1 MASKDT
7 IANLGLIGYI
17 LLLIGSLLGLFVF
30 GIIVGFIGWIIVGI
44 AWFMLGGWSRAS
56 SLKIIGLIL
65 ILAPI
70 VAVVAGIVGVFISIS
85 SATTVAVN
93 TSSNVPNTSS
103 IVNVSAFVNSLIVA
117 IVVALEIYL
126 VGEFFHI
133 IAHYKA
139 YKLLNVSTFKYAMFT
154 WSAAFIARVVA
165 LVLIIHAIVR
175 ILPVIVTNSIGRS
188 GIIFINNTS
197 LANISNGVVPG
208 RITTELL
215 GTLGSAL
222 LAGIIGFILGI
233 IASIISMLAFNSVK
247 NVVLEKEE
255 QYPSSSIQPGF
266 Q

>member
-17 LLLIGSLLGLFVF
+17 LLLVGSLLGLFVF
-30 GIIVGFIGWIIVGI
+30 GIIVGFIGWIIVGVT
-44 AWFMLGGWSRAS
+44 WFLLGGWVRAS

-70 VAVVAGIVGVFISIS
+70 VAVAVGIIGVFIAIS
-85 SATTVAVN
+85 SATVTVNASN
-93 TSSNVPNTSS
+93 TSIMDAQTF
-103 IVNVSAFVNSLIVA
+103 INSLIVA
-117 IVVALEIYL
+117 IVVALEVYL

-133 IAHYKA
+133 VAHYKA
-139 YKLLNVSTFKYAMFT
+139 YKLLNISTFKYAMFT
-154 WSAAFIARVVA
+154 WSAAFIARVIA
-165 LVLIIHAIVR
+165 LVLIIHAIAKV
-175 ILPVIVTNSIGRS
+175 LPAIIASSIS
-188 GIIFINNTS
+188 GTGITFANNTS
-197 LANISNGVVPG
+197 LTNISSGVLPSE
-208 RITTELL
+208 IATELL

-247 NVVLEKEE
+247 NIVLEEEE
-255 QYPSSSIQPGF
+255 QYPPPPIQPSF

>member
-17 LLLIGSLLGLFVF
+17 LLLVGSLLGLFVF
-30 GIIVGFIGWIIVGI
+30 GIIVGFIGWIIVGVT
-44 AWFMLGGWSRAS
+44 WFLLGGWVRAS

-70 VAVVAGIVGVFISIS
+70 VAVAVGIIGVFIAIS
-85 SATTVAVN
+85 SATVTVNA
-93 TSSNVPNTSS
+93 SNNS
-103 IVNVSAFVNSLIVA
+103 IMDAQTFVNSLIVA

-133 IAHYKA
+133 VAHYKA
-139 YKLLNVSTFKYAMFT
+139 YKLLNISTFKYAMFT
-154 WSAAFIARVVA
+154 WSAAFIARVIA
-165 LVLIIHAIVR
+165 LVLIIHAIAK
-175 ILPVIVTNSIGRS
+175 ILPAIIASSIS
-188 GIIFINNTS
+188 GTGITFANNTS
-197 LANISNGVVPG
+197 LTNISSGVLPSE
-208 RITTELL
+208 IATELL

-247 NVVLEKEE
+247 NIVLEEE
-255 QYPSSSIQPGF
+255 QYPPPPIQPSF
-266 Q
+266 H

>member
-30 GIIVGFIGWIIVGI
+30 GIIVGFIGWIIVGVT
-44 AWFMLGGWSRAS
+44 WFLLGGWARAS

-70 VAVVAGIVGVFISIS
+70 VAVATGIIGVFIAIS
-85 SATTVAVN
+85 SATATVN
-93 TSSNVPNTSS
+93 TSNTS
-103 IVNVSAFVNSLIVA
+103 IINAQTFINSLIVA

-133 IAHYKA
+133 VAHYKA
-139 YKLLNVSTFKYAMFT
+139 YKLLNISTFKYAMFT
-154 WSAAFIARVVA
+154 WSAAFIARVIA
-165 LVLIIHAIVR
+165 LVLIIHAIIR
-175 ILPVIVTNSIGRS
+175 ILPTIIASSIS
-188 GIIFINNTS
+188 VDATGITFVNNTS
-197 LANISNGVVPG
+197 LTNISSGVLPSE
-208 RITTELL
+208 IATELL

-233 IASIISMLAFNSVK
+233 IASIISMLAFNSVR
-247 NVVLEKEE
+247 NVVLEEGEHE
-255 QYPSSSIQPGF
+255 QYLPPPIQPSY

>member
-17 LLLIGSLLGLFVF
+17 LLLVGSLLGLFVF

-44 AWFMLGGWSRAS
+44 TWFLLGGWTRAS

-70 VAVVAGIVGVFISIS
+70 VAIAVGIIGVFMAIS
-85 SATTVAVN
+85 SAAVTVNASN
-93 TSSNVPNTSS
+93 TSIMNAQTF
-103 IVNVSAFVNSLIVA
+103 INSLIVA
-117 IVVALEIYL
+117 IVVALEVYL

-133 IAHYKA
+133 VAHYKA
-139 YKLLNVSTFKYAMFT
+139 YKLLNISTFKYAMFT
-154 WSAAFIARVVA
+154 WSAAFIARVIA
-165 LVLIIHAIVR
+165 LVLIIHAITK
-175 ILPVIVTNSIGRS
+175 ILPAIIASSIS
-188 GIIFINNTS
+188 GTGITFVNNTS
-197 LANISNGVVPG
+197 LTNISSGVLPSE
-208 RITTELL
+208 IATELL

-247 NVVLEKEE
+247 NIVLEEEE
-255 QYPSSSIQPGF
+255 QYPPPPIQPSF

>member
-17 LLLIGSLLGLFVF
+17 LLLVGSLLGLFVF
-30 GIIVGFIGWIIVGI
+30 GIIVGFIGWIIVGVT
-44 AWFMLGGWSRAS
+44 WFLLGGWVRAS

-70 VAVVAGIVGVFISIS
+70 VAVAVGIIGVFIAIS
-85 SATTVAVN
+85 SATVTVNA
-93 TSSNVPNTSS
+93 SNNS
-103 IVNVSAFVNSLIVA
+103 IMDAQTFVNSLIVA

-133 IAHYKA
+133 VAHYKA
-139 YKLLNVSTFKYAMFT
+139 YKLLNISTFKYAMFT
-154 WSAAFIARVVA
+154 WSAAFIARVIA
-165 LVLIIHAIVR
+165 LVLIIHAIAK
-175 ILPVIVTNSIGRS
+175 ILPAIIASSIS
-188 GIIFINNTS
+188 GTGITFANNTS
-197 LANISNGVVPG
+197 LTNISSGVLPSE
-208 RITTELL
+208 IATELL

-247 NVVLEKEE
+247 NIVLEEEE
-255 QYPSSSIQPGF
+255 QYPPPPIQPSF
-266 Q
+266 H

>member
-17 LLLIGSLLGLFVF
+17 LLLVGSLLGLFIF
-30 GIIVGFIGWIIVGI
+30 GIIVGFIGWIIVGVT
-44 AWFMLGGWSRAS
+44 WFLLGGWARAS
-56 SLKIIGLIL
+56 SLKIVGLIL

-70 VAVVAGIVGVFISIS
+70 VAVAAGIIGVFMAIS
-85 SATTVAVN
+85 SAAVTVNASN
-93 TSSNVPNTSS
+93 TS
-103 IVNVSAFVNSLIVA
+103 IMDAQAFINSLIVA

-133 IAHYKA
+133 VAHYKA
-139 YKLLNVSTFKYAMFT
+139 YKLLNISTFKYAMFT
-154 WSAAFIARVVA
+154 WSAAFIARIIA
-165 LVLIIHAIVR
+165 LVLIIHAIAR
-175 ILPVIVTNSIGRS
+175 ILPAIIASSIS
-188 GIIFINNTS
+188 GTGITFANNTS
-197 LANISNGVVPG
+197 LTNISSGVLPSE
-208 RITTELL
+208 IATELL

-247 NVVLEKEE
+247 NIVLEEEE
-255 QYPSSSIQPGF
+255 QYPPSPIQPSF

>member
-17 LLLIGSLLGLFVF
+17 LLLVGSLLGLFVF
-30 GIIVGFIGWIIVGI
+30 GIIVGFIGWIIVGVT
-44 AWFMLGGWSRAS
+44 WFLLGGWARAS

-70 VAVVAGIVGVFISIS
+70 VAVAVGIIGVFIAIS
-85 SATTVAVN
+85 SATVTVNA
-93 TSSNVPNTSS
+93 SNNS
-103 IVNVSAFVNSLIVA
+103 IMDAQTFVNSLIVA

-133 IAHYKA
+133 VAHYKA
-139 YKLLNVSTFKYAMFT
+139 YKLLNISTFKYAMFT
-154 WSAAFIARVVA
+154 WSAAFIARVIA
-165 LVLIIHAIVR
+165 LVLIIHAIAK
-175 ILPVIVTNSIGRS
+175 ILPAIIASSIS
-188 GIIFINNTS
+188 GTGITFANNTS
-197 LANISNGVVPG
+197 LTNISSGVLPSE
-208 RITTELL
+208 IATELL

-247 NVVLEKEE
+247 NIVLEEE
-255 QYPSSSIQPGF
+255 QYPPPPIQPSF
-266 Q
+266 H